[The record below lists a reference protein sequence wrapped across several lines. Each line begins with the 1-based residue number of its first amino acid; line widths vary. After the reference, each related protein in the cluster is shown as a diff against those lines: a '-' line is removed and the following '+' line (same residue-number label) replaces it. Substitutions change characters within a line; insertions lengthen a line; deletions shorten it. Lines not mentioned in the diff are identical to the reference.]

1 MLFFKRQISR
11 NKKSGGKKYSAGSN
25 FCFIGLKIMK
35 FYSNL
40 YFIILKKLCMANM
53 RFFYFFHFCGM
64 KKGFLALPPDA
75 EVFQK
80 EKKKPEV
87 LNFFVANIVLILLF
101 SYVKRYFDKSLWK
114 KMPFVIKL
122 SPPLENP

>member
-11 NKKSGGKKYSAGSN
+11 NRKSRGKKHSAGSN

-40 YFIILKKLCMANM
+40 YFIILKNLCMANM
-53 RFFYFFHFCGM
+53 SFFNFFHFCGM

-80 EKKKPEV
+80 KKKPQV
-87 LNFFVANIVLILLF
+87 LNLFVANIVLILLF
-101 SYVKRYFDKSLWK
+101 SYTKRYFDKSLWK
-114 KMPFVIKL
+114 KNVL
-122 SPPLENP
+122 CYQAQPP